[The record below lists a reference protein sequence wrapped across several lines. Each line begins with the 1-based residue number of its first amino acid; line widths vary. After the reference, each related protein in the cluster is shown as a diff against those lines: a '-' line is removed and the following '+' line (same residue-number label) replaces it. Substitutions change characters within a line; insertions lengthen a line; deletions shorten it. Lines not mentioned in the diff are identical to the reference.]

1 MAKIIDGN
9 KIAKSIRS
17 KVRLR
22 VKTLIRPPGLAVIQL
37 GQDPAST
44 VYVNHKI
51 KDCHRVNFHSE
62 VHRLSENVSQNRVLE
77 LVDRL
82 NNLQKIDGILL
93 QMPTPDHIDGQAIID
108 TILPTKDVDGL
119 SSANQGGL
127 LIGRHQVT
135 PCTPTGI
142 IRLLDEIGL
151 DIAGKKAVCIG
162 RSTLVGKPVGLLLM
176 ERNATVTYCHSK
188 TENLATETRQA
199 DILISAV
206 GRPRMITSPR
216 SCRTA
221 SELCSSEPFSL
232 MFAMVT
238 TVVTGQRLGLSM
250 IRRSFTFQSRIRSLR
265 RRLRRPG
272 ASVNEQ
278 LGLQSGQSKAT
289 V

>member
-22 VKTLIRPPGLAVIQL
+22 VKTLSRPPGLAVIQL

-62 VHRLSENVSQNRVLE
+62 VHRLSENVSRNRVLE

-206 GRPRMITSPR
+206 GRPRMITSQMVKPDAVIIDVGINR
-216 SCRTA
+216 VGQNLVGDVDFEAVEKIVSAITPVPGGVGPMTRAILLENTLHLA
-221 SELCSSEPFSL
+221 EPNI
-232 MFAMVT
+232 
-238 TVVTGQRLGLSM
+238 G
-250 IRRSFTFQSRIRSLR
+250 
-265 RRLRRPG
+265 
-272 ASVNEQ
+272 
-278 LGLQSGQSKAT
+278 
-289 V
+289 

>member
-1 MAKIIDGN
+1 MAEIIDGN

-22 VKTLIRPPGLAVIQL
+22 VKTLSRPPGLAVIQL
-37 GQDPAST
+37 GQEPAST

-93 QMPTPDHIDGQAIID
+93 QMPTPDHIDSQAIID

-206 GRPRMITSPR
+206 GRPRMITSQMVKPDAVIIDVGINR
-216 SCRTA
+216 VGQNLVGDVDFEAVEKIVSAITPVPGGVGPMTRAILLENTLRLA
-221 SELCSSEPFSL
+221 EPNI
-232 MFAMVT
+232 
-238 TVVTGQRLGLSM
+238 G
-250 IRRSFTFQSRIRSLR
+250 
-265 RRLRRPG
+265 
-272 ASVNEQ
+272 
-278 LGLQSGQSKAT
+278 
-289 V
+289 

>member
-1 MAKIIDGN
+1 MCN
-9 KIAKSIRS
+9 
-17 KVRLR
+17 
-22 VKTLIRPPGLAVIQL
+22 AV
-37 GQDPAST
+37 
-44 VYVNHKI
+44 
-51 KDCHRVNFHSE
+51 
-62 VHRLSENVSQNRVLE
+62 
-77 LVDRL
+77 
-82 NNLQKIDGILL
+82 QKIDGILL

-206 GRPRMITSPR
+206 GRPRMITSQMVKPDAVIIDVGINR
-216 SCRTA
+216 VGQNLVGDVDFEAVEKIVSAIPPVPGGVGPMTRAILLENTLRLA
-221 SELCSSEPFSL
+221 EPNI
-232 MFAMVT
+232 
-238 TVVTGQRLGLSM
+238 G
-250 IRRSFTFQSRIRSLR
+250 
-265 RRLRRPG
+265 
-272 ASVNEQ
+272 
-278 LGLQSGQSKAT
+278 
-289 V
+289 

>member
-22 VKTLIRPPGLAVIQL
+22 VKTLSRPPGLAVIQL

-62 VHRLSENVSQNRVLE
+62 VHRLSESVTQSRVLE
-77 LVDRL
+77 LVNRL

-93 QMPTPDHIDGQAIID
+93 QMPTPGHIDGQAVID

-127 LIGRHQVT
+127 LIGCHQVT

-206 GRPRMITSPR
+206 GRPRMITSQ
-216 SCRTA
+216 
-221 SELCSSEPFSL
+221 
-232 MFAMVT
+232 MVKPDAVIIDVGINRVGKNLVGDVDFEAVEKIVSAIT
-238 TVVTGQRLGLSM
+238 PVPGGVGPMTRAILLENTLRLAESNIG
-250 IRRSFTFQSRIRSLR
+250 
-265 RRLRRPG
+265 
-272 ASVNEQ
+272 
-278 LGLQSGQSKAT
+278 
-289 V
+289 

>member
-1 MAKIIDGN
+1 MAEIIDGN

-22 VKTLIRPPGLAVIQL
+22 VKTLSRPPGLAVIQL

-82 NNLQKIDGILL
+82 NNLQKIDAILL

-206 GRPRMITSPR
+206 GRPRMITSHMVKPDAVIIDVGINR
-216 SCRTA
+216 VGQNLVGDVDFEAVEKIVSAITPVPGGVGPITRAILLENTLRLA
-221 SELCSSEPFSL
+221 EPNI
-232 MFAMVT
+232 
-238 TVVTGQRLGLSM
+238 G
-250 IRRSFTFQSRIRSLR
+250 
-265 RRLRRPG
+265 
-272 ASVNEQ
+272 
-278 LGLQSGQSKAT
+278 
-289 V
+289 